1 MKTHGRRQPNEGE
14 ADMAL
19 FIAQL
24 AGTTLILQLTCLAVE
39 R

>member
-24 AGTTLILQLTCLAVE
+24 AGTSKDTLSVA
-39 R
+39 